1 MCWRTRSHGRC
12 SDGAEAVLTHSGQ
25 ERLSREDFL
34 KRTAA
39 ATEAAKSG
47 DQIEGLPD
55 DTGSRVTT
63 GQMGYLFNKAAAKDP
78 AQVIA
83 GTFSTA
89 GTHDRITIVDRYTYK
104 PGPLRRMR
112 VGTSEETKTFSQ
124 VDRVNAEGL
133 TELSVAE
140 TDRVFVEATNLSKDA
155 TLKISATQRSLVGLV
170 VGATDSVA
178 KNLDGSFSITR
189 THDDG
194 TSVTLTITGDTER
207 VLLARGDAAAK
218 QGQFKAFSA
227 AFTLEEISPPTVEPE
242 TIPAPEP
249 DAPDVRP
256 TGPSQPEF
264 IATGGDSTTAP
275 FDAARTAASK
285 SATAPSGAG
294 APTAATDPSS
304 TAAAPSPLPTTA
316 APTSHVGDYGIGP
329 VAPAGSALEPQRQT
343 GQTLSASFPSFS
355 APLPDERVQP
365 TEPQKLGDAL
375 ADLAGNTDIDRS
387 PPADAA
393 SNDASPQGLDG
404 PEEELTF
411 TDITPPSNTAR
422 AKHTTPPTADTPPS
436 HPPSERSQFGSNAP
450 ELQSFAA
457 VALNPSSMPG
467 IMPPLAPTPSTT
479 TRGNADTTSASV
491 PRPSSDPTTD
501 HSASATSAAGVTRR
515 APSEDDKYPYEATIQ
530 VATPRLRT
538 RSRAGTEPINS
549 LAEIRPQPTKSTPQ
563 QPAQTQEPATAPE
576 KSPPVRE
583 ATTPEAIASGLRQ
596 GAKTGATSLA
606 QQVKDA
612 VKEALNPTPARGYEP
627 PQGKSIQD
635 VLNENGFRIGAAPG
649 HPTLPGKAL
658 GDERNASF
666 QQNPSYVVFD
676 GVKFVLLKNNTA
688 VLSTPSG
695 RDTGKKLTL
704 RWQRNNHTFV
714 FEPVYE

>member
-12 SDGAEAVLTHSGQ
+12 SDGAEAVLTHSGP

-47 DQIEGLPD
+47 DQIDGLPD
-55 DTGSRVTT
+55 DAGSRVTT

-78 AQVIA
+78 AQING

-89 GTHDRITIVDRYTYK
+89 GTHDRITIVDRHTYK

-170 VGATDSVA
+170 VGANDSVA
-178 KNLDGSFSITR
+178 KNSDGSFSITR
-189 THDDG
+189 THEG
-194 TSVTLTITGDTER
+194 ELVTLTITGDTER
-207 VLLARGDAAAK
+207 VLLARGDDAAK
-218 QGQFKAFSA
+218 QGQFKALSA
-227 AFTLEEISPPTVEPE
+227 ACTFEEIPPPTVEPE

-249 DAPDVRP
+249 DAPDGGP
-256 TGPSQPEF
+256 TDPSAEDL
-264 IATGGDSTTAP
+264 IATRGDNAT
-275 FDAARTAASK
+275 RTAASK
-285 SATAPSGAG
+285 STTAPSDAG
-294 APTAATDPSS
+294 APTGAPDPSS
-304 TAAAPSPLPTTA
+304 TAAGPSPLPSTA
-316 APTSHVGDYGIGP
+316 APRPHVSDYGIGP
-329 VAPAGSALEPQRQT
+329 VAPAGPALEPQRQT
-343 GQTLSASFPSFS
+343 GQTLSASFTSFS

-393 SNDASPQGLDG
+393 SNDASPKGLDG

-422 AKHTTPPTADTPPS
+422 AEHTTPPTADTPPS
-436 HPPSERSQFGSNAP
+436 HTPSERSQFGSDAP
-450 ELQSFAA
+450 GLQSFAA
-457 VALNPSSMPG
+457 AALTHSAMPG
-467 IMPPLAPTPSTT
+467 IMQPLAPTPSTT

-515 APSEDDKYPYEATIQ
+515 VPSEHDEYHYEATIQ
-530 VATPRLRT
+530 VETPPLRT
-538 RSRAGTEPINS
+538 RSRADTGLINS
-549 LAEIRPQPTKSTPQ
+549 RAEIRPQPTTSTPQ
-563 QPAQTQEPATAPE
+563 QPIQTPDPATAPA
-576 KSPPVRE
+576 KSPPARE

-606 QQVKDA
+606 KQVKDA

-627 PQGKSIQD
+627 PPGKSIQD
-635 VLNENGFRIGAAPG
+635 VLDENGFRIGAAPG

-658 GDERNASF
+658 GDERNRSF
-666 QQNPSYVVFD
+666 QQNPSYLVFD
-676 GVKFVLLKNNTA
+676 GDQFVLLKNNTA
-688 VLSTPSG
+688 VLSTLSG
-695 RDTGKKLTL
+695 RDTGKKTNA
-704 RWQRNNHTFV
+704 QAATK
-714 FEPVYE
+714 